1 MDRYSIE
8 SLLLRSSC
16 SRIAPLLTP
25 DVRSKSTLPTYPSP
39 MLFQQVHYSALDTKM
54 LCYTAFRL
62 RLAKDRLMPEFT
74 PEAQERAKAWLRE
87 QVKPED
93 DRKGVSTYKIR
104 DILKRYTKK
113 GPSQSTVA
121 RAVQAL
127 EDDEDLEKTMM
138 RAIMALFVSEEAEAE
153 RIANAKAAAP
163 QPANAVE
170 GDAASTQRAEAQ
182 PTEPTVYE
190 QWNERQKKL
199 VHDELGAVITRQFER
214 GLVPE
219 TDVAQFNVRGDGVYY
234 LENLQTFDYQ
244 DEGAEAVGFLNKGDM
259 LPDGRPAGFYTD
271 GVSPEWRQRKWAL
284 PKDAP
289 RNQMIGDHRP
299 ANLVPVVPYIDKT
312 WFWDDLK
319 GAVDSWWS
327 QLRRFESWI
336 TDGVPPM
343 PSREYAAAYEKLLYL
358 TAQLHE
364 MKIAYEG
371 TTPSVT
377 NGTLKQDIDILRL
390 GVLRGED
397 AEKASQWVARIARYI
412 LGLIVVSLVFV
423 WAGPTIFRGGMS
435 LKATA
440 ENWLPTARQWG
451 AELGLMLASPWLV
464 GTLLII
470 AVIFFLI
477 RVYYTSTLEP
487 WENKSAVR
495 WTAIV
500 GGLVF
505 LLAAALVAS
514 VIAFEIVPRLDEFQR
529 ALTSSTH

>member
-1 MDRYSIE
+1 
-8 SLLLRSSC
+8 
-16 SRIAPLLTP
+16 
-25 DVRSKSTLPTYPSP
+25 
-39 MLFQQVHYSALDTKM
+39 
-54 LCYTAFRL
+54 
-62 RLAKDRLMPEFT
+62 MPEFT

-138 RAIMALFVSEEAEAE
+138 RAIMALFVSEEAEAK
-153 RIANAKAAAP
+153 RITDAKAAAP
-163 QPANAVE
+163 QPAGDVE
-170 GDAASTQRAEAQ
+170 GDAASAQRAEAQ

-190 QWNERQKKL
+190 QWNERQRDL
-199 VHDELGAVITRQFER
+199 VHAQLRAVIARQFER

-219 TDVAQFNVRGDGVYY
+219 TDVAEGIVSGDGVYY
-234 LENLQTFDYQ
+234 LHNLEPFNYQ
-244 DEGAEAVGFLNKGDM
+244 DEGAEAVGFLDKGDM
-259 LPDGRPAGFYTD
+259 LPDGRAAAFYTK
-271 GVSPEWRQRKWAL
+271 GVSRYQRRQKWAL
-284 PKDAP
+284 PDGDS
-289 RNQMIGDHRP
+289 RNQLIGKRL
-299 ANLVPVVPYIDKT
+299 ANLVTVIPYYDDS
-312 WFWDDLK
+312 WFWGLLRK
-319 GAVDSWWS
+319 MVDRWRVLL
-327 QLRRFESWI
+327 QRFETWI

-343 PSREYAAAYEKLLYL
+343 PSRQDAEAYEELLRL
-358 TAQLHE
+358 TALFHYK
-364 MKIAYEG
+364 KIDYEG
-371 TTPSVT
+371 PAPDVT
-377 NGTLKQDIDILRL
+377 YETHKRDI
-390 GVLRGED
+390 GVLWLRVRRRED